1 MYIADKEEKQPT
13 QLLTENELRKLSDK
27 ELDEYCS
34 KLIKELVKSF
44 EEAGE
49 FENY

>member
-1 MYIADKEEKQPT
+1 MNSDKEQKQTPHH
-13 QLLTENELRKLSDK
+13 LTENELRKLSDK
-27 ELDEYCS
+27 ELDEYSS

-44 EEAGE
+44 EEVGE